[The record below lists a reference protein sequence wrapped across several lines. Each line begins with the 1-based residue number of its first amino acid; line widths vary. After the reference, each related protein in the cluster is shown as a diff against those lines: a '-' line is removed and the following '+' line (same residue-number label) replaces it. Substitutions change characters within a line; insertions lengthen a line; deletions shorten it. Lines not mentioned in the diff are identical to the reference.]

1 MIFYRIHPLQLNV
14 GRVLMKD
21 EGARMGLKAFKALG
35 VGFSLSE
42 EIRRRAQIENI
53 LVANHPVNNL

>member
-1 MIFYRIHPLQLNV
+1 MTMIFYRIHPLQLNV

-21 EGARMGLKAFKALG
+21 EGSRMGLKAFKALG

-42 EIRRRAQIENI
+42 EIQRKAKIEN
-53 LVANHPVNNL
+53 LVISN